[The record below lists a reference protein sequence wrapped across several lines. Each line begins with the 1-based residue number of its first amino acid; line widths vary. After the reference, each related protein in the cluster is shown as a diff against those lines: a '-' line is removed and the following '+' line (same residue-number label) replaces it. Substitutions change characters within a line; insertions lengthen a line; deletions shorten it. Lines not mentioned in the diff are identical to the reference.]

1 MIPDS
6 DHLSQGV
13 LRPVLGKALRGDK
26 QGMYTPNE
34 SARAVTTVTLT
45 VLLGVENQLY

>member
-6 DHLSQGV
+6 DHLSRGV

-26 QGMYTPNE
+26 QNMYTLKGE
-34 SARAVTTVTLT
+34 LT
-45 VLLGVENQLY
+45 SGDHGHMDRFLPS